1 MDDKRPKPKYLELL
15 QNVLRYFGFFM
26 IIIYVAFGLFI
37 IFTNSFA
44 TDYLNKTQRI
54 SIGTLLIIYGIF
66 RSYRT
71 IKAFKK
77 E

>member
-1 MDDKRPKPKYLELL
+1 MDEKRPKPKYLELL

-26 IIIYVAFGLFI
+26 ILIYVAFGLYI
-37 IFTNSFA
+37 ILSESFA
-44 TDYLNKTQRI
+44 ADLLNKTQRI

-71 IKAFKK
+71 IKEIKK
-77 E
+77 